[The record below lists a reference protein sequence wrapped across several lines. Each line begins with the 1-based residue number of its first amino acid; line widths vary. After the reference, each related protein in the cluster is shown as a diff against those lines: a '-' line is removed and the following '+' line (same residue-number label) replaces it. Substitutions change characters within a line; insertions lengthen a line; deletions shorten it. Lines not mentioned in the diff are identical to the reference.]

1 LKIETVP
8 GTASTTAFVPLDGTV
23 MVSATPMPTLSLA
36 PPPPP
41 PASSGG
47 ATGAPTAMMM
57 YPGLYN
63 PTVFA
68 VAPDTM
74 VTTTFQP
81 DTTAVSAAAV
91 AAAAAAAG
99 TVAMPTPAV
108 AVTATVGTAGVVPA
122 PVDGVTETS
131 SASIIPPSADTANS
145 VFTSAS
151 ESPKKERVEET
162 TSTEADVCCRCHQRA
177 PENGDN
183 KFLVCSDCGLKGT
196 LFLL

>member
-1 LKIETVP
+1 
-8 GTASTTAFVPLDGTV
+8 

-47 ATGAPTAMMM
+47 ATGAPAAMMM

-81 DTTAVSAAAV
+81 DTSAVSA

-108 AVTATVGTAGVVPA
+108 AVTTTVGTAGIVA
-122 PVDGVTETS
+122 TPVDGVTEASVTS
-131 SASIIPPSADTANS
+131 TPPATTGAVNSSSKSAPET
-145 VFTSAS
+145 
-151 ESPKKERVEET
+151 PKKERVDET
-162 TSTEADVCCRCHQRA
+162 TLTETDVCCRCHKKA
-177 PENGDN
+177 SENEDD
-183 KFLVCSDCGLKGT
+183 KFLVCSDCGLK
-196 LFLL
+196 